1 MGSTLSCDR
10 GILTSEPKK
19 ADRMITPFFE
29 SKIVPDR
36 IMRTWVI
43 KIDLPASPESAVSNA
58 EAGFR
63 MTSENTDEPSPIE
76 LPHTGVLLG
85 IDYGTKR
92 VGVAVCDRD
101 QKFSSPLYNYQRQGI
116 QPDTRF
122 FKSVADEYRPVGMV
136 IGLPIHLSGDESE
149 KSREARK
156 YAVWLS
162 QCTGLPF
169 SFQDERFSSFQA
181 EQLMTAASLT
191 KKQRKDR
198 IDKLA
203 AQILLQTFLESRITL
218 RTKSASPPD
227 GIEISSED
235 DPE

>member
-1 MGSTLSCDR
+1 
-10 GILTSEPKK
+10 
-19 ADRMITPFFE
+19 
-29 SKIVPDR
+29 
-36 IMRTWVI
+36 
-43 KIDLPASPESAVSNA
+43 
-58 EAGFR
+58 
-63 MTSENTDEPSPIE
+63 MTSENTDEPLPHE
-76 LPHTGVLLG
+76 LSHTGVLLG

-101 QKFSSPLYNYQRQGI
+101 QKFSSPLYNYQRQGV

-122 FKSVADEYRPVGMV
+122 FRNVVAEYRPVGMV

-149 KSREARK
+149 KSREARRF
-156 YAVWLS
+156 AIWLS

-181 EQLMTAASLT
+181 EQLMTAAALT

-203 AQILLQTFLESRITL
+203 AQILLQTFLESRNEI
-218 RTKSASPPD
+218 RAKSAAAPADALDVLEVGESGDPAAN
-227 GIEISSED
+227 GIAGSEED
-235 DPE
+235 TER